1 MSGSA
6 GRVHL
11 VGIGGAGM
19 SGIARILLA
28 QGVAVS
34 GTDAKESRRLVAL
47 RALGARVTVGHDAT
61 ALDAGDGPLRV
72 VVVSTAIPPTNPE
85 VVEARRRGVPVWTRA
100 EALNE
105 VMSGHRPIAIA
116 GTHGKTTT
124 TSMVTAALQA
134 CGLDPS
140 FAIGSEMQSSGTN
153 AHLGSSDLFVVEADE
168 SDGSFLL
175 MTPQVGV
182 VTNVEADHL
191 DHWAGYDEIEDAF
204 VRFCAATVPRDGF
217 VVACADDP
225 GSRRVADR
233 ARAEGVD
240 VRTYGEAADADFRL
254 VRGAAPVAGVG
265 TGGTGGERPAA
276 GWSFNVVHGGVRL
289 PRMTLRV
296 PGRHNAL
303 NATAA
308 LAVGIGLGYPESQL
322 REGLEGFAGTQR
334 RFELRGQVGTIRVYD
349 DYAHHPTEVEATL
362 RAAREVAGEG
372 RVVVAFQSHR
382 YTRTAA
388 FAREFGEA
396 LGLADEVGVLE
407 VYSAGE
413 QAIPGASGSVIA
425 ASVPLPADRVV
436 YQPSWAAVPGTLV
449 SRVQPGDVVMTMG
462 AGDVGLLIP
471 EILDLLRLE
480 AR

>member
-1 MSGSA
+1 MSGFGE

-34 GTDAKESRRLVAL
+34 GTDAKESRRLAAL
-47 RALGARVTVGHDAT
+47 RALGARVTVGHDAA
-61 ALDAGDGPLRV
+61 ALDSGDVPLKV
-72 VVVSTAIPPTNPE
+72 VVVSTAIPDSNPE
-85 VVEARRRGVPVWTRA
+85 VVEARRRGVPVWSRA
-100 EALNE
+100 EALNA

-124 TSMVTAALQA
+124 TSMVTASLQS
-134 CGLDPS
+134 CGIDPS

-175 MTPQVGV
+175 MAPVVGV

-191 DHWAGYDEIEDAF
+191 DHWSGYDEIEDAF
-204 VRFCAATVPRDGF
+204 VRFCAATLPRDGF
-217 VVACADDP
+217 VVICADDP
-225 GSRRVADR
+225 GARRVAER
-233 ARAEGVD
+233 ARGEGVD
-240 VRTYGEAADADFRL
+240 VRTYGEAPDADFRL
-254 VRGAAPVAGVG
+254 VRGRSPSR
-265 TGGTGGERPAA
+265 TGATSQEPGAA
-276 GWSFNVVHGGVRL
+276 GWSFEIVHRGVRL

-308 LAVGIGLGYPESQL
+308 LAVGVGLGFPEPDL
-322 REGLEGFAGTQR
+322 REGLEGFTGTQR
-334 RFELRGQVGTIRVYD
+334 RFEFRGQVGAIRVYD

-362 RAAREVAGEG
+362 RAAREVAGDA

-396 LGLADEVGVLE
+396 LGLADEVVVLE

-425 ASVPLPADRVV
+425 ACVPLPSEHVV
-436 YQPSWAAVPGTLV
+436 FQPSWSAVPETLV
-449 SRVQPGDVVMTMG
+449 SRVRPGDVVMTMG

-471 EILDLLRLE
+471 EILELLRT
-480 AR
+480 RTT